1 MKYRQGKIGGHAADL
16 FSSTNVAGNIRA
28 IGTALT
34 DVIDLHVL
42 DN

>member
-1 MKYRQGKIGGHAADL
+1 M
-16 FSSTNVAGNIRA
+16 NVAGNIQA

-42 DN
+42 DKLKNYRANG